1 LLHQAATRPA
11 MSTTDILQDPLP
23 AVTEANASPEIA
35 EIFSDIR
42 NTLDVSV
49 VNLIWRHLATMPG
62 ALDWVWTTV
71 KPLYVEYAP
80 ARAKQ
85 VLQQLPLPKIP
96 VLSQATMMSAG
107 INEEASSGIRSIL
120 DSYYHTNAL
129 ALVCLSAFYSRFAS
143 HDAHVNAASAS
154 ASNLPRAVSHLQN
167 GVLPPLPA
175 LQDIPPAVRRLVYE
189 LNSFG
194 EDSDATLIA
203 SMYRHLSH
211 WPPYLSLI
219 RTLLIPLHLSGEL
232 SALTTAVRQ
241 QGEEHGCELAQFLPA
256 IAPVADA
263 APVLNAVARFVR
275 HPISRMTAIC
285 AILRE
290 VTP

>member
-1 LLHQAATRPA
+1 
-11 MSTTDILQDPLP
+11 MSTTEILQDPLP
-23 AVTEANASPEIA
+23 AVTEANASPAVA

-62 ALDWVWTTV
+62 ALDWVWTSV
-71 KPLYVEYAP
+71 KPLYLEHAP

-85 VLQQLPLPKIP
+85 VLQQLALPQIP
-96 VLSQATMMSAG
+96 AFSQDTMTASG
-107 INEEASSGIRSIL
+107 INEDASSSIRSIL
-120 DSYYHTNAL
+120 NSYYHTNAL
-129 ALVCLSAFYSRFAS
+129 ALVCLSAFCSRFAG
-143 HDAHVNAASAS
+143 HDARVNAVSTS
-154 ASNLPRAVSHLQN
+154 TSNSPRAVTRLHN

-175 LQDIPPAVRRLVYE
+175 MQKIAPAVRRLVYE
-189 LNSFG
+189 LNTFG
-194 EDSDATLIA
+194 EDSDTKLVA
-203 SMYRHLSH
+203 SMYRHLSYS
-211 WPPYLSLI
+211 PPYLSLI

-241 QGEEHGCELAQFLPA
+241 QGEAHGRELAEFLSA
-256 IAPVADA
+256 IAPVADVG
-263 APVLNAVARFVR
+263 PVLTAVTRFVR

-285 AILRE
+285 AILHE